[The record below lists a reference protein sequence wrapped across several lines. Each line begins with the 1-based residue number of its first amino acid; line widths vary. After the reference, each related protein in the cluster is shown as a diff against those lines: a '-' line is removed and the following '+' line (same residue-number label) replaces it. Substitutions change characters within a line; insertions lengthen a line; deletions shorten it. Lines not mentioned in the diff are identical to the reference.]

1 MHLFPI
7 LRVISICYNFLQICK
22 YLPNTYNFLSDD
34 GSLGLWKGTKTSGGA
49 TMEEEEILVPIII
62 LSLYAREFPALFRKW
77 DQKQNGKT
85 LLEAICTNHQRI
97 GFFAEFLKVNILA
110 NPANQYSTLQKFWN
124 FSTTMIFT
132 WNQFWFDWNRKDY
145 HFNNIKGS

>member
-1 MHLFPI
+1 M
-7 LRVISICYNFLQICK
+7 
-22 YLPNTYNFLSDD
+22 
-34 GSLGLWKGTKTSGGA
+34 KGNKNIRRA

-97 GFFAEFLKVNILA
+97 GFFADFLKVNILA
-110 NPANQYSTLQKFWN
+110 NQYSTLLKVWN
-124 FSTTMIFT
+124 FPITMTLLEINYDYLPYWNHKTTTILTILYFCSIL
-132 WNQFWFDWNRKDY
+132 QRLEFVQ
-145 HFNNIKGS
+145 IKIQSIDKTVLCSLFYNSCHSWALEYS